1 MTVDVSSASAAPEA
15 QQSPVKAED
24 REKRLAEMEDM
35 LRTIKQA
42 TGVGSVEEVLEKVQ
56 AQQDRHQQ
64 LLKMQSTTD
73 AKLQA
78 LRQRKL
84 ELVAELNESRY
95 TNDSST
101 RENQRT
107 IEDFENHLELSTR
120 RFVESKVRA
129 DRSAA
134 TLNDLLFGVQTLYAK
149 LHAMKSVHTFRA
161 FSLVGLG
168 RSRRKRLAIQWRKH
182 CGQRVHLGRGFDHLC

>member
-1 MTVDVSSASAAPEA
+1 MVDVSSASAAPEA

-24 REKRLAEMEDM
+24 REKRLAEMEDI

-42 TGVGSVEEVLEKVQ
+42 TGVSSVEEVLEKVQ

-64 LLKMQSTTD
+64 LLTMQSATD

-84 ELVAELNESRY
+84 ELTAKLNESRY

-129 DRSAA
+129 DRASS

-149 LHAMKSVHTFRA
+149 LHAMKAVHYLTCHDVNIAHFA
-161 FSLVGLG
+161 
-168 RSRRKRLAIQWRKH
+168 AISH
-182 CGQRVHLGRGFDHLC
+182 RVVQTLW